1 MLEVLVGHCT
11 DAVLVL
17 RPVLSVFRCAYHF
30 VQTERGRQVAQW
42 STVVEE
48 LPVFRGLMPFLSTD
62 WWQHWNPLVS
72 ASDASTSGYGVS
84 TSVWTREFEVDIS

>member
-1 MLEVLVGHCT
+1 MCS
-11 DAVLVL
+11 AV
-17 RPVLSVFRCAYHF
+17 RTNF
-30 VQTERGRQVAQW
+30 VQTERGRQVTLW

-48 LPVFRGLMPFLSTD
+48 LPVFRGLMAFLSNDD